1 MPLVTVKKKHQI
13 TIPYDLRK
21 QMPIGEGDVLE
32 VTIQNGSYVFTPK
45 ELVARDAEK
54 ASDDWKDSFTAAGM
68 WENRDDIDTFVE
80 DIRKESDEHLEHIFS
95 DKES

>member
-1 MPLVTVKKKHQI
+1 MQNLYSIV
-13 TIPYDLRK
+13 RS
-21 QMPIGEGDVLE
+21 
-32 VTIQNGSYVFTPK
+32 NGSYVFTPK